1 MTSTKQRKG
10 FAVLSLEERRRIAS
24 MGGKAVRPENRAY
37 SKNREL
43 AVEAGR
49 KGGLSSRRR
58 KK

>member
-24 MGGKAVRPENRAY
+24 MGGKAVKPENRAY

>member
-43 AVEAGR
+43 AAEAGR

>member
-49 KGGLSSRRR
+49 KGGLAARR

>member
-10 FAVLSLEERRRIAS
+10 FAVLPLEERRRIARL
-24 MGGKAVRPENRAY
+24 GGQAVRPENRAY

-49 KGGLSSRRR
+49 KGGLAARR